1 MLDEIIAI
9 PDNKCRLCNVYVGDI
24 EIEIQ
29 EILIVKI
36 GEIPLDSLFVL
47 YTHGMSQKPTR

>member
-29 EILIVKI
+29 EILIVKN